1 MVAVKRPLLSQ
12 CRFQSGLMQLEGKA
26 KEQFVF
32 GKALYYY
39 LIVIYLASPLLA
51 LYMALDQDSLFHF
64 EFILACASHLV
75 FLLLL
80 CMYLVFRSLTPL
92 FVENFGLNR
101 IEGYYKDLNA
111 AIYSYLVLK
120 ESWLAALWPFLK
132 IFILIIEA
140 IHLIFSTYLVAFHFT
155 LLERYFTHR

>member
-1 MVAVKRPLLSQ
+1 
-12 CRFQSGLMQLEGKA
+12 MQLEGKA

-75 FLLLL
+75 FLLLIIALSRGHLQLKNVFLLLL
-80 CMYLVFRSLTPL
+80 CMYLVFLSLTPL